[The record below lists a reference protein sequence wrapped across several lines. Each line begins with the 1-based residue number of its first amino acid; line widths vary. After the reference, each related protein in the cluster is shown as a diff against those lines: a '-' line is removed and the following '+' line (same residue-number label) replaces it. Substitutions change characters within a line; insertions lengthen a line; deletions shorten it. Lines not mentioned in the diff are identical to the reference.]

1 MPSPSSR
8 SQRRHE
14 HLDSSVGKGC
24 YKSSHEW
31 ILGHRLCAPGHCKG
45 KEEGRE
51 REREGEGRRRR
62 GREREGEGEEGGGY
76 VGMKEQ
82 GGIVDDVLQH
92 IKTKHLISSK
102 LSLQN

>member
-1 MPSPSSR
+1 MDIRSS
-8 SQRRHE
+8 SLCSWSLQ
-14 HLDSSVGKGC
+14 GKG
-24 YKSSHEW
+24 
-31 ILGHRLCAPGHCKG
+31 GG
-45 KEEGRE
+45 
-51 REREGEGRRRR
+51 
-62 GREREGEGEEGGGY
+62 EGEGEGGGGGGKEKEGEGEGGRGRGRGGY